1 MSIAILAYLFNKASK
16 DDQFATVLAGDKEW
30 GWLALGVLACL
41 AAHVIGFLRWRVMVR
56 ALDLPFRYLDAVRIG
71 FIGLFFNLF
80 AFGVLGG
87 DALRAYYVTREFPS
101 RKPEAIA
108 SVVAD
113 RMIGL
118 LTMFLVASI
127 AFLLLDFAHM
137 ESTHPKKLASIRYIC
152 TLVVTVTIVG
162 FAGLATLFF
171 IPQLNNMKLVRR
183 LLELPKLGD
192 ILKRI
197 IGVTMVY
204 RNRPLAVLI
213 SFLMSVAVN
222 IAFAISIYSIAAG
235 LFNDYPSFV
244 NHFVIEPIT
253 MVSNALPLPGGIGG
267 MELALDFLY
276 QAFACEHGVVVAF
289 AFRFALL
296 LVSAIGAFV
305 WFLNRSKVEN
315 LIRATGESAAA

>member
-1 MSIAILAYLFNKASK
+1 MSFAILAYLFNKASK
-16 DDQFATVLAGDKEW
+16 DDQFAAVLSGDKDW
-30 GWLALGVLACL
+30 RWLMLGFLACL

-127 AFLLLDFAHM
+127 AFLLSDFAHM
-137 ESTHPKKLASIRYIC
+137 ESTHPKKLASIRYVC
-152 TLVVTVTIVG
+152 TLVVSVTTVG
-162 FAGLATLFF
+162 FAGLAILFF
-171 IPQLNNMKLVRR
+171 MPRFIDTKWVRR
-183 LLELPKLGD
+183 LLKLPRVGE

-197 IGVTMVY
+197 VGVTMVY

-213 SFLMSVAVN
+213 SFLMSAGVN

-235 LFNDYPSFV
+235 LFSDYPSFV

-305 WFLNRSKVEN
+305 WFFNRSNVKN